1 MLLSEVLY
9 IAKNINKY
17 KSLNESLKSNILSDI
32 LHKFDNSNVTI
43 GPYNKNYYKGYQDKG
58 VSFFDVKYEYQRLAE
73 RNQLTQEMCD
83 TVEGRQKIINCDYK
97 KKKRQ
102 KQWDGTYYNNGII
115 YYIIQTVKNKSGHNI
130 GLPDITDSD
139 LITISPAD
147 AKKKIYKTGLQF
159 WLDYDNNLRA
169 VVIDNTIIL
178 YIKQFN
184 QYNSWLKPNPDYHEK
199 TDFSTFANSRND
211 EPLEEFINKAFIKIP
226 VYDIYTS
233 NVDIKNELGAN
244 NVKSLQ
250 NVPGISKV
258 YVVNPEGMNNSDITE
273 KLKSRKDYKIFL
285 ESQTNLNKKNIER
298 YQKLLKVRRS
308 QGVESKIINKIY
320 DFLDAC
326 MDTTIELQDL
336 DNDVLTNKSADEFI
350 GDTYWHSA
358 PVDYMYSA
366 QLRKIYPNSS
376 FFNSKVRNLYGRG
389 THMETQWTFRSI
401 GDCLVVANLK
411 IQKCIEYAQSIID
424 RYDKY
429 NEIKDKA
436 DTTQDTILYELNILK
451 SNYKSLKDFISY
463 NSSVYN
469 EIRRQLDKANIDI
482 NKVMSKID
490 NFQF

>member
-17 KSLNESLKSNILSDI
+17 KSLNESLKSNILADI
-32 LHKFDNSNVTI
+32 LHKFDYSNITI
-43 GPYNKNYYKGYQDKG
+43 EPIRKGYYRNEQG
-58 VSFFDVKYEYQRLAE
+58 VSFFDVKYTYQRLAE

-83 TVEGRQKIINCDYK
+83 TVEGRQKIIECDYK

-115 YYIIQTVKNKSGHNI
+115 YYIMQTVKNKSGHNI
-130 GLPDITDSD
+130 GLSDITDSD

-199 TDFSTFANSRND
+199 TDFSTFSNSRND

-258 YVVNPEGMNNSDITE
+258 YVVNPEGMSNSDITE

-298 YQKLLKVRRS
+298 YQNQLKVRRS
-308 QGVESKIINKIY
+308 QGVDSRIINKIY
-320 DFLDAC
+320 DFLEVC
-326 MDTTIELQDL
+326 MDTTIALQDL
-336 DNDVLTNKSADEFI
+336 DNDVLTNKSENEFM
-350 GDTYWHSA
+350 GDSYWHTA
-358 PVDYMYSA
+358 PLDYMYSG
-366 QLRKIYPNSS
+366 LLKKIYPEGS
-376 FFNSKVRNLYGRG
+376 FFDSKVRNLYGRG
-389 THMETQWTFRSI
+389 SHMETQWSFRSI

-411 IQKCIEYAQSIID
+411 VEKCIEYAQSIID
-424 RYDKY
+424 AYDRY

-436 DTTQDTILYELNILK
+436 ETTQDNILHELSVLK
-451 SNYKSLKDFISY
+451 DKYKVLRDFISY

-482 NKVMSKID
+482 DKVMSKID

>member
-17 KSLNESLKSNILSDI
+17 KSINESLKSNILSDI
-32 LHKFDNSNVTI
+32 LHKFDYSNITVYPIRT
-43 GPYNKNYYKGYQDKG
+43 GYYYGKDQGI
-58 VSFFDVKYEYQRLAE
+58 SFFDLKYEYQRLAE

-83 TVEGRQKIINCDYK
+83 TVEGRQKVLGCEYK
-97 KKKRQ
+97 KRKKY
-102 KQWDGTYYNNGII
+102 KEWDGTYSDNGII
-115 YYIIQTVKNKSGHNI
+115 YMIMQKINEKSTHKI
-130 GLPDITDSD
+130 GLSDITDSD
-139 LITISPAD
+139 LITISPSD

-159 WLDYDNNLRA
+159 WVDYDNNLRA

-178 YIKQFN
+178 YIKQLN
-184 QYNSWLKPNPDYHEK
+184 QYDSWLKPNPDYHEK
-199 TDFSTFANSRND
+199 TDFSTFADSRND
-211 EPLEEFINKAFIKIP
+211 GQLENFINNAFIKIP
-226 VYDIYTS
+226 IYHILTS
-233 NVDIKNELGAN
+233 NVDLKNELGAN

-258 YVVNPEGMNNSDITE
+258 YVVNPEGMENSNIEE
-273 KLKSRKDYKIFL
+273 KLKTRKDYKLFL
-285 ESQTNLNKKNIER
+285 ESQTELNKKNIER

-308 QGVESKIINKIY
+308 QGIDSKIINKIY
-320 DFLDAC
+320 DFLEVC

-336 DNDVLTNKSADEFI
+336 DNDVLTNKSEDEFM

-358 PVDYMYSA
+358 TLDYMYSD
-366 QLRKIYPNSS
+366 LLKKIYPESS
-376 FFNSKVRNLYGRG
+376 FFDLKGRNMYGRG
-389 THMETQWTFRSI
+389 THMETQWSFKSI

-411 IQKCIEYAQSIID
+411 VQKCIEYAQSIID

-451 SNYKSLKDFISY
+451 SNYKSLRDFISY

-469 EIRRQLDKANIDI
+469 EIRRQLAKANIDI
-482 NKVMSKID
+482 DKVMSKID
-490 NFQF
+490 NFKF